1 MNQYILVAGSMSATH
16 YIYNWI
22 MNHHDLIPFANAEPR
37 STQQHDSQTSE
48 SPRFPRIEQNGLFQ
62 GLEAP

>member
-1 MNQYILVAGSMSATH
+1 MSATH

-22 MNHHDLIPFANAEPR
+22 MNHHDLIPFENAEPR